1 MIVKPKVRGFIC
13 TTAHPVGCEAVVK
26 SEIDYVKSKKAE
38 DNGFKPKKVL
48 VLGSSMGYGLASRIS
63 LAFAGGSDFVAEY
76 AGRNVRQTRKRKQD
90 RYLRLVQHPGFREI
104 CEG

>member
-26 SEIDYVKSKKAE
+26 SEIEYVRSRKAE

-48 VLGSSMGYGLASRIS
+48 VIGSSMGYGLASRIA
-63 LAFAGGSDFVAEY
+63 LAYSCGAATLGVMF
-76 AGRNVRQTRKRKQD
+76 D
-90 RYLRLVQHPGFREI
+90 RPASVY
-104 CEG
+104 